1 MKRTGNTDSKQPRVV
16 RPLAGFA
23 PEIIKSIKDP
33 FAIMNRDYKILY
45 ANKAMAYI
53 HQSDRE
59 DFIGEICYD
68 VFWKRTE
75 PCEDCIIKEVFDAGR
90 ARVKEM
96 WMDFPDGIRR
106 WGEVKAYPVRGEDK
120 TVNAVVAMV
129 IDVTSRKQDLEKQ
142 KEYSALL
149 SKKLREKSPK
159 IQKIQYDEEL
169 SFQVSLSKRETE
181 ILRLLSEGY
190 SNVQIAEILSISSN
204 TTKSHV
210 NHIFNKL
217 GVGDRTQA
225 AVLAVRFNLI

>member
-1 MKRTGNTDSKQPRVV
+1 MQKTGNANSDQPRVV
-16 RPLAGFA
+16 SPLAGFA

-33 FAIMNRDYKILY
+33 FAIINRDYKILY

-53 HQSDRE
+53 HQSDEE
-59 DFIGEICYD
+59 DFIGKICYD
-68 VFWKRTE
+68 VFWKITE

-90 ARVKEM
+90 TRIKEM

-120 TVNAVVAMV
+120 TVNAVMTMV
-129 IDVTSRKQDLEKQ
+129 IDITARKKDLEQQ
-142 KEYSALL
+142 KEYSDLL

-159 IQKIQYDEEL
+159 SQKIQYDDEL
-169 SFQVSLSKRETE
+169 TFQVALSKRETE
-181 ILRLLSEGY
+181 VLRLLAEGY
-190 SNVQIAEILSISSN
+190 SNVQISEILSISSN

-225 AVLAVRFNLI
+225 AVLAIRFNLI